1 MTFVVA
7 VPGRDEGGRWA
18 AEGGG
23 SEEDGVSPGGS
34 RDCRQHGLRSPQ
46 WGLGRGRA
54 QKLSDEQPQ
63 QEKPSTESQNITPGQ
78 ERDDD
83 GAPVVDGNGWRK
95 KNHYEWR
102 RCMCELAL
110 QKTGG
115 TRRDG
120 PDVKRKFLTNLEP
133 SKMPEVGML
142 LI

>member
-1 MTFVVA
+1 MPWA
-7 VPGRDEGGRWA
+7 CGCVPKM
-18 AEGGG
+18 G
-23 SEEDGVSPGGS
+23 SAPSRVPREERAVSPRGS
-34 RDCRQHGLRSPQ
+34 SSLLPSERENRRRPYGK
-46 WGLGRGRA
+46 A

>member
-1 MTFVVA
+1 MTFVVV
-7 VPGRDEGGRWA
+7 VPGRDEGGQWA

-23 SEEDGVSPGGS
+23 SEEDG
-34 RDCRQHGLRSPQ
+34 
-46 WGLGRGRA
+46 A

-83 GAPVVDGNGWRK
+83 GAPV
-95 KNHYEWR
+95 
-102 RCMCELAL
+102 ELAL

>member
-1 MTFVVA
+1 MCEQVRSISKSRGKGDDQESF
-7 VPGRDEGGRWA
+7 PIGR
-18 AEGGG
+18 
-23 SEEDGVSPGGS
+23 VI
-34 RDCRQHGLRSPQ
+34 
-46 WGLGRGRA
+46 A

-83 GAPVVDGNGWRK
+83 GAPVHTTRQLSCLW
-95 KNHYEWR
+95 
-102 RCMCELAL
+102 ELAL

-133 SKMPEVGML
+133 SKMPEVG
-142 LI
+142 

>member
-83 GAPVVDGNGWRK
+83 GAPV
-95 KNHYEWR
+95 
-102 RCMCELAL
+102 ELAL